1 MHLQSFIDFLSLSN
15 IRTKIRL
22 TLDGIYIEH
31 YHTLRAGS
39 HASAI
44 CAPIDLDERRIWSV
58 KEYVS
63 SFGKDLDNSNIKR
76 ETDFAF

>member
-15 IRTKIRL
+15 IRTKIKL

-39 HASAI
+39 QASAI
-44 CAPIDLDERRIWSV
+44 WVPIDLEDRRIWSV
-58 KEYVS
+58 REYFS
-63 SFGKDLDNSNIKR
+63 SLGKVLDNSNIKR